1 MLSEDKTPHMTT
13 SDVIGEMLRPALEAG
28 QFVVFYQPQYNHTT
42 KRLIGAESLVRWRSP
57 ARGIILPGQFIKAM
71 EECGLV
77 TSLDLYVLDKVCAFI
92 RRCLDDRLRL
102 VPISVNLS
110 REDLSVPGFFDQLEE
125 IRQRHEIPQKY
136 LRLEITES
144 AAGSDTDTICSAV
157 SCLHSLGYQVAM
169 DDFGSGFS
177 SLSALKDIDFDI
189 IKLDMR
195 FLSAERDNSRRHR
208 GGTIIA
214 AVVRMISWL
223 GLSVIAEGVERRE
236 QAEFLQSIGCQ
247 NIQGYLYST
256 PVDEATFV
264 NELKGNQMGEMSPV
278 MNLVEHLDPG
288 AFWSEDTVESLLFSQ
303 FSGGAALFEYY
314 WNGDIEL
321 LRVNPKYLAEFGVNL
336 SEDEVLKTSP
346 LTIMNEPEKQLYLD
360 AIEKAIKTKQSV
372 DVDTWRNITSSN
384 CGEDKIAIR
393 TTLRLVGSSRGS
405 FIFYAAIRNV
415 TTEKLYI
422 QQMEAANRRF
432 SSVSEHL
439 KIFYWEYIVAT
450 HEMRPC
456 ARCMRELGMPALVTN
471 YPESVIQAGIFPPE
485 AAEQYREWHHQIDAG
500 VPKLEAVLPL
510 TKDRLPYR
518 IRYTTE
524 FDEYGHPV
532 RAYGSATPE
541 PIDSQSFLKPDE

>member
-1 MLSEDKTPHMTT
+1 
-13 SDVIGEMLRPALEAG
+13 
-28 QFVVFYQPQYNHTT
+28 
-42 KRLIGAESLVRWRSP
+42 
-57 ARGIILPGQFIKAM
+57 
-71 EECGLV
+71 
-77 TSLDLYVLDKVCAFI
+77 
-92 RRCLDDRLRL
+92 
-102 VPISVNLS
+102 
-110 REDLSVPGFFDQLEE
+110 
-125 IRQRHEIPQKY
+125 
-136 LRLEITES
+136 
-144 AAGSDTDTICSAV
+144 
-157 SCLHSLGYQVAM
+157 
-169 DDFGSGFS
+169 
-177 SLSALKDIDFDI
+177 
-189 IKLDMR
+189 
-195 FLSAERDNSRRHR
+195 
-208 GGTIIA
+208 
-214 AVVRMISWL
+214 MISWL

-346 LTIMNEPEKQLYLD
+346 LTIMNEPEKQLYMD

-372 DVDTWRNITSSN
+372 DVDTWRNIASSN

-432 SSVSEHL
+432 SAVSEHL

-456 ARCMRELGMPALVTN
+456 ARCMRELGLPALVTN
-471 YPESVIQAGIFPPE
+471 YPESLIQAGIFPPE

-541 PIDSQSFLKPDE
+541 PIDSQSFLKTDE